1 MAVTILASTFVACE
15 KDEDDPII
23 ETRIVEKDPT
33 RYAATIHFNE
43 VANDIEVEL
52 NSPNKPY
59 INAKGQA
66 FNITRLR
73 YLVSDITFHKAD
85 GNSFTIDEYHLVDI
99 SQAETQTFT
108 PETKV
113 PAGEYTSVS
122 FTFGFDEEDN
132 QSSIYPDLNIE
143 KNFELF
149 NKIILITGFGRI
161 GKKLIKKCLGFD
173 MKVIVF
179 DPYVDDEIITSFGGA
194 KMTTLEEGLQKA
206 DILSLSLPLNSET
219 KNFITLKEMKIMK
232 KSSIIINAARGGVV
246 NEEDLNTALNNNII
260 AFAGIDVFEKEPPA
274 TTNPLITNKKVVLS
288 PHAATFTKE
297 GLEGMAIETAQN
309 IIDFFENK
317 IENVKI
323 IKL

>member
-1 MAVTILASTFVACE
+1 MKAIKISRYFYLMAVTILASTFVACE

-143 KNFELF
+143 NWSWPGEGAMMGNLGGGYHFMQLEGQYDSAGVSKGFATHMGTARNNTVSPTTYEANHFTKRLDSSSITISGDFEF
-149 NKIILITGFGRI
+149 
-161 GKKLIKKCLGFD
+161 
-173 MKVIVF
+173 
-179 DPYVDDEIITSFGGA
+179 
-194 KMTTLEEGLQKA
+194 TLEMQVEQWYENPYEW
-206 DILSLSLPLNSET
+206 DFNTYNLSIMPIYDAQRKLNLNGPSV
-219 KNFITLKEMKIMK
+219 FRFK
-232 KSSIIINAARGGVV
+232 K
-246 NEEDLNTALNNNII
+246 
-260 AFAGIDVFEKEPPA
+260 
-274 TTNPLITNKKVVLS
+274 
-288 PHAATFTKE
+288 
-297 GLEGMAIETAQN
+297 
-309 IIDFFENK
+309 
-317 IENVKI
+317 
-323 IKL
+323 